1 MIELSMR
8 RRRPQQAWPATDD
21 RLTGGSHLRV
31 SPSFVENAQGWLEQ
45 LLAPKA
51 RTEFSLPRLE
61 MTGGQQVG
69 PNDELRSYLINT
81 SLCLLECRLNCGRSL
96 HKMCNAIAEH
106 RNLVDRREARR
117 RREAAARA
125 RAEAEAE
132 AYADEQAMLG
142 HPFFPHPLDMLDWDT
157 SHNSQQSHDSHHLSP
172 HDGFFPHGS
181 AEGATGPGSHSAALP
196 GFSSHPSSPHSSS
209 SPHHA
214 ALVQSKLM
222 LPSSGGGKDRRGS
235 PPPPPKDPGNR
246 GMGGMKK
253 KKGPPKGTLP
263 VSNEQAKLTT
273 QRMQRMLMA
282 CPRAE
287 PPPPRAPQRPPPS
300 PLPPPPVPPTPPVP
314 HIATL
319 RTLLHAPAALFG
331 GGGSDSNVDEGKT
344 NGDGKKDGTTEGG
357 GNGKNDGASKLTQSD
372 DGLPTDPSQQ
382 CPSVHVGSSPPSERM
397 FPPLSPQPTSSPA
410 QLRKTRAVFLSKP
423 NDNSVN
429 ANANANANAD
439 PSLLGT
445 ADLLLRAEDG
455 VVLRRTDCIFE
466 ETLLETRVA
475 VSDSLSPLTRAYK
488 ELLRDYRQLLDHEH
502 RVRSVSATRL
512 QPELRRLH
520 DSTEQRRRMWGML
533 CFGAASATSFRNIVA
548 EAKRAKIMRAHYEV
562 SEWGKRTYL

>member
-1 MIELSMR
+1 MR

-31 SPSFVENAQGWLEQ
+31 SPSFVENAQCWLEQ
-45 LLAPKA
+45 LLVPTA

-61 MTGGQQVG
+61 MTGGQQIG

-81 SLCLLECRLNCGRSL
+81 SLCLLECRLSCGRSL
-96 HKMCNAIAEH
+96 HKMCDAIAEH
-106 RNLVDRREARR
+106 RNLVDRREAKR

-157 SHNSQQSHDSHHLSP
+157 SNSQQSHDSHHLST
-172 HDGFFPHGS
+172 HDDGFPHGS
-181 AEGATGPGSHSAALP
+181 AEGAAGPGSHSAALP
-196 GFSSHPSSPHSSS
+196 GFNSHPSSPHSSF

-214 ALVQSKLM
+214 KLM

-263 VSNEQAKLTT
+263 LSNEQAKLTT

-282 CPRAE
+282 RPRAE
-287 PPPPRAPQRPPPS
+287 PPPPPTPHRPPPS
-300 PLPPPPVPPTPPVP
+300 PLAPPPVPPVPPISSHV
-314 HIATL
+314 HIA
-319 RTLLHAPAALFG
+319 FSGG
-331 GGGSDSNVDEGKT
+331 GGGSDSTVGEGKT

-357 GNGKNDGASKLTQSD
+357 ENGKNAGASKLNKQSD
-372 DGLPTDPSQQ
+372 GGLPTDPSQP
-382 CPSVHVGSSPPSERM
+382 CPAFGSPPSEQM

-423 NDNSVN
+423 NDNSF
-429 ANANANANAD
+429 NANANANAD

-562 SEWGKRTYL
+562 NEWGKS